1 MKDQKIQIFRALAII
16 AVVMIHTTP
25 AGEWQIFCKPFINFA
40 VAAFI
45 FLSGYLTKAEN
56 DDWMGFYRRRIMR
69 VAVPYVIW
77 TAIYSIPDMIS
88 GGAVAL
94 LKNLLS
100 ANANVSLYYI
110 FVYIQFVLLTPLIA
124 RLAKSRYSFL
134 GWLVSPVSVI
144 IFKYYGLFAG
154 VELNKH
160 VALLWSDLCLGWFT
174 FYYLGLMLGN
184 RIIDRQFNL
193 RNLVIL
199 YIASIMLQ
207 MGEGYVWSL
216 YDMTGCGSQLKLS
229 SLLTSAVAML
239 IMYALLQNN
248 KWQPRNSLLTAIGDN
263 SFGIYLCHL
272 MVMDILDY
280 IPYYSSIPFPVNS
293 LIVVFLSF
301 LLCRGF
307 DFCVRWGIRI
317 TKKQPGENQTASL

>member
-1 MKDQKIQIFRALAII
+1 M
-16 AVVMIHTTP
+16 
-25 AGEWQIFCKPFINFA
+25 
-40 VAAFI
+40 
-45 FLSGYLTKAEN
+45 S
-56 DDWMGFYRRRIMR
+56 
-69 VAVPYVIW
+69 
-77 TAIYSIPDMIS
+77 
-88 GGAVAL
+88 
-94 LKNLLS
+94 
-100 ANANVSLYYI
+100 YYI
-110 FVYIQFVLLTPLIA
+110 FVYIQFVLLTPAIA
-124 RLAKSRYSFL
+124 RLAKSRYSVL
-134 GWLVSPVSVI
+134 GWLVAPVSVI

-239 IMYALLQNN
+239 IMYALLQNK
-248 KWQPRNSLLTAIGDN
+248 KWQPRSSLLNAIGDN

-272 MVMDILDY
+272 MVMALLSY
-280 IPYYSSIPFPVNS
+280 IPYYSYIPFPVNS
-293 LIVVFLSF
+293 VIVVFLSF

-307 DFCVRWGIRI
+307 DICVKWGMRI